1 MAGFGRMPGPREVPQ
16 ILAGTA
22 WFVGCL
28 DFLLE
33 DAMGTV
39 GLSFGSPTSGTGFDV
54 SSTVSEIVANLQNVE
69 TPWKTQL
76 SSLESQDTVISNLG
90 SLMSNLSNDVSSLTD
105 FQGILAEKTGSSS
118 DTNVLEIT
126 AASSSA
132 VAGTHSLVV
141 NSLAQTSS
149 GSMPEISSASATL
162 SGAITLQVGAS
173 GKSQTFALGSSDD
186 TLAGLASAINAS
198 NVGIDASVLTD
209 ATGSRLS
216 LVSGTSGANGNIIA
230 SNNSLAA
237 AASNTLSA
245 SVSAGATSGPSSAT
259 FSAVLNS
266 SENLTGKLS
275 VTVGSGTAQTI
286 NMSDV
291 STAEGGTTLADL
303 ANYINSTAN
312 SFPFSA
318 SVVNNSD
325 GTASLE
331 LTSGTAGSAGTLA
344 VSSSLVDSSTALSYT
359 SAVTGQNASLTVD
372 GVNLTSASNIVTNLI
387 PGVTFQLLS
396 ASPEPVQLVIGND
409 NTDVESTVNQFV
421 SDYNSLISAINT
433 QEGNT
438 NSGTAEPL
446 FGSPTL
452 SLLQDQ
458 ILGSVNTPNPNGYL
472 DTITNASDT
481 LSGSISFSLADG
493 LPLYYSGTAGTDADT
508 TSGTSAT
515 TSSGTLAPIMNSGD
529 TLSGSISIQVGS
541 GSAQTINMS
550 DVSTAEGG
558 TTLADLA
565 GYINAPSNSF
575 GFSAAVAP
583 SSGSGPYI
591 LSLTS
596 STSGT
601 AGTLTVTSNIAD
613 TTTQTVQVPTSSGQ
627 NTLAGLASAINAA
640 YAGVTASVLTNSS
653 GSQLVL
659 ESNFAGSS
667 GALTVTPSISDTATS
682 KALNYNNGDSD
693 INNLTSLGISVN
705 DNGTL
710 TFDASSLDSVL
721 NTDYNSVVGFF
732 QNANGWGQTFSTML
746 NNAGSSSSTGI
757 LSLASTSN
765 SNIESSLN
773 AEISKENAMISA
785 DQSSLTAELNSA
797 NEIMQQL
804 PSELDGMNELYSAI
818 TGYQQNSNG

>member
-1 MAGFGRMPGPREVPQ
+1 
-16 ILAGTA
+16 
-22 WFVGCL
+22 
-28 DFLLE
+28 
-33 DAMGTV
+33 MGTV
-39 GLSFGSPTSGTGFDV
+39 GLSFGSPTSGAGFDV
-54 SSTVSEIVANLQNVE
+54 STTVSEIVANLQNVE

-76 SSLESQDTVISNLG
+76 SSLQSQDTVISNLG
-90 SLMSNLSNDVSSLTD
+90 TLMSNLSNDVSSLTD

-118 DTNVLEIT
+118 NTNVLEIT

-132 VAGTHSLVV
+132 VAGTHSVVV
-141 NSLAQTSS
+141 NGLAQTSS
-149 GSMPEISSASATL
+149 GSMPEIASASATL

-173 GKSQTFALGSSDD
+173 GKSQTFTLGSSDD
-186 TLAGLASAINAS
+186 TLTGLAAAINAS

-245 SVSAGATSGPSSAT
+245 SVTAGTSSGPSSAT
-259 FSAVLNS
+259 FSAVLSS
-266 SENLTGKLS
+266 SENLAGKLS
-275 VTVGSGTAQTI
+275 VTVGSGSAQTI

-291 STAEGGTTLADL
+291 NTAEGGTTLADL
-303 ANYINSTAN
+303 ASYISTNSSTLG
-312 SFPFSA
+312 FSA
-318 SVVNNSD
+318 SVVNSSD
-325 GTASLE
+325 GTVSLG
-331 LTSGTAGSAGTLA
+331 LTSGTTGSAGTLA
-344 VSSSLVDSSTALSYT
+344 VNSSLVDSSTALSYT

-396 ASPEPVQLVIGND
+396 ISTEPVQLVIGND

-438 NSGTAEPL
+438 SSGTAEPL

-472 DTITNASDT
+472 DAITNASDT
-481 LSGSISFSLADG
+481 LSGSISFSLAGG
-493 LPLYYSGTAGTDADT
+493 LQLYYSGTAGTSTA
-508 TSGTSAT
+508 

-541 GSAQTINMS
+541 GTPQTVNVGDS
-550 DVSTAEGG
+550 STPD
-558 TTLADLA
+558 TLAGLESA
-565 GYINAPSNSF
+565 IN
-575 GFSAAVAP
+575 SANLGVTASIVTNKDG
-583 SSGSGPYI
+583 SSS
-591 LSLTS
+591 LSLLS
-596 STSGT
+596 GTSGT
-601 AGTLTVTSNIAD
+601 AGTLNVTSSIAD
-613 TTTQTVQVPTSSGQ
+613 TSTQTVQVPTSSGQ

-667 GALTVTPSISDTATS
+667 GALTVTPSITDTATG

-710 TFDASSLDSVL
+710 TFDASSLDSLL

-732 QNANGWGQTFSTML
+732 QNANGWGQTFATML
-746 NNAGSSSSTGI
+746 NNAGSSSATGI
-757 LSLASTSN
+757 LALASTSN

-773 AEISKENAMISA
+773 AEVSKENTMISA
-785 DQSSLTAELNSA
+785 EQSSLTAELNSA

-804 PSELDGMNELYSAI
+804 PTELNGMNELYSAI